1 MWSLE
6 ITVKYFNGLTPQE
19 IVRSFEAFDMYYIPS
34 SAIGRN
40 RNKSE
45 ICTFGRSHRVGS
57 KHTALEIKMGTAEK
71 HVTNIF
77 ENKHQK
83 IRKHKVQKV
92 TFKSVK
98 TIKSS
103 LIIIRK
109 TSM

>member
-45 ICTFGRSHRVGS
+45 ICTIGRSHRVGS

-71 HVTNIF
+71 HVTNIIA
-77 ENKHQK
+77 NKHKKDPKAQSAK
-83 IRKHKVQKV
+83 SYVQKCKNNKV
-92 TFKSVK
+92 FPNNY
-98 TIKSS
+98 
-103 LIIIRK
+103 
-109 TSM
+109 